1 MAKKKLIVGGFS
13 GYNFNQLKP
22 WVLSIEDSKIVCD
35 KVMIVG
41 DTPPETKTE
50 LLKHNFKLIDMQ
62 RLNVPV
68 HIQRWLTVYNYLLS
82 VKDDYDYVVMTDLKD
97 VYFQADPFEW
107 MEENLFDKKIV
118 TGTESL
124 KYKDESWG
132 NQNLIDTVRGIK
144 SIYDVFKDKEIF
156 NVGVLGGHP
165 EYLADLFLHNFML
178 AMGNPPALDQG
189 TFNIL
194 MHTKPYSDIVYFA
207 KQHEGWACHAGTTV
221 DPSKIDSFRPN
232 LLEAEPTYKDGIV
245 YTSTGKKFCMVHQ
258 YDRVPQWRTDVMK
271 KYNLEDPNNYFTY
284 RV

>member
-13 GYNFNQLKP
+13 GYNYNQLKP
-22 WVLSIEDSKIVCD
+22 WVLSIEESGIECD

-41 DTPPETKTE
+41 QTTPETKEE
-50 LLKHNFKLIDMQ
+50 LIKHNFKLVDMQ
-62 RLNVPV
+62 PLNVPI
-68 HIQRWLTVYNYLLS
+68 HIQRWLTVYNYLSS

-107 MEENLFDKKIV
+107 MENNLLGKKIV
-118 TGTESL
+118 TGSESL
-124 KYKDESWG
+124 KYIDESWG
-132 NQNLIDTVRGIK
+132 NQNLIDTFRGIT
-144 SIYDVFKDKEIF
+144 SLYEAFKDKEIF
-156 NVGVLGGHP
+156 NVGVLGGDP
-165 EYLADLFLHNFML
+165 AYLADLFLHNFML
-178 AMGNPPALDQG
+178 AIGNPPALDQG

-258 YDRVPQWRTDVMK
+258 YDRVPQWRNDVMK
-271 KYNLEDPNNYFTY
+271 KYDLEDPNNYFIY
-284 RV
+284 RT